1 MFKKGD
7 KVEGISNQYVI
18 TKTGWVGV
26 VKRVY
31 RNGTME
37 VFSDEDELD
46 VFAVNSRDFKL
57 YIPKPIIL
65 TDSYV

>member
-26 VKRVY
+26 VKRIY
-31 RNGTME
+31 PNGTME
-37 VFSDEDELD
+37 VFSDKDELD

-57 YIPKPIIL
+57 YIPKPIII
-65 TDSYV
+65 TESYV